1 MDPQKQNNIYDTSI
15 RLLFLA
21 LIIAWCLLIL
31 LPFVSIILWAV
42 ILAIAFSPLHS
53 SLSRWMG
60 GREKLAS
67 TLIVLIGLAVILIP
81 GWLFLDSIISGVKEL
96 KADFDG
102 GTFTIPPP
110 TENVKE
116 WPLIGDSFYNI
127 WRSASDNL
135 SAFFAQYR
143 EQLAGIFEKLVKGIL
158 SVVSGGFQMI
168 VSTIIAGILLVLK
181 GSRESVLKVFNKL
194 AGDRGEEFVDLT
206 YKTVGNVVKG
216 VLGVALIQ
224 AFLVGLG
231 FLLSGVPLAGLWTL
245 VALIFAILQLP
256 VILIVLP
263 VIIWLFSAIEILPAI
278 LWTIYL
284 VITGASDNILK
295 PILLG
300 KGAPVPMLVI
310 FLGVVG
316 GFIFSGFI
324 GLFTGAIVLSLG
336 YKLFI
341 AWID

>member
-1 MDPQKQNNIYDTSI
+1 MNTQQQNNIYDTSI
-15 RLLFLA
+15 RLVFLA

-42 ILAIAFSPLHS
+42 ILAIAFSPLHT

-60 GREKLAS
+60 GSVKLSS
-67 TLIVLIGLAVILIP
+67 TLIVVIGLAIILIP
-81 GWLFLDSIISGVKEL
+81 GWLFLDSIITGAKEL
-96 KADFDG
+96 KADFDNSS
-102 GTFTIPPP
+102 FTIPLP
-110 TENVKE
+110 TEKVKD
-116 WPLIGDSFYNI
+116 WPLIGERFYNV
-127 WRSASDNL
+127 WMSASADL

-168 VSTIIAGILLVLK
+168 ASTIIAGILLVLK
-181 GSRESVLKVFNKL
+181 GSRESVLKVFRKL
-194 AGDRGEEFVDLT
+194 AGDRGEEFVDLS
-206 YKTVGNVVKG
+206 YKTVGNVVQG

-224 AFLVGLG
+224 SFLIGLG

-245 VALIFAILQLP
+245 FVLIFAILQLP
-256 VILIVLP
+256 AILIILP
-263 VIIWLFSAIEILPAI
+263 VIIWLFSSLDTLPAV

-284 VITGASDNILK
+284 AAAGLSDNVLK

-336 YKLFI
+336 YKLFV

>member
-1 MDPQKQNNIYDTSI
+1 MNAQQQNNIYDTSI

-21 LIIAWCLLIL
+21 FIIAWCLLIL
-31 LPFVSIILWAV
+31 LPFVSIILWAI
-42 ILAIAFSPLHS
+42 ILAIAFSPLHT
-53 SLSRWMG
+53 SLSKWMG

-67 TLIVLIGLAVILIP
+67 TLIVLIGLAVVLIP
-81 GWLFLDSIISGVKEL
+81 GWLFLDSIISGAKEL

-102 GTFTIPPP
+102 GSFTIPSP
-110 TENVKE
+110 TEKVKD
-116 WPLIGDSFYNI
+116 WPLIGDRFYNI
-127 WRSASDNL
+127 WSAASADL
-135 SAFFAQYR
+135 GAFFAQYR
-143 EQLAGIFEKLVKGIL
+143 EQLGGISEKLVKGIL

-168 VSTIIAGILLVLK
+168 ASTIIAGILLVVK
-181 GSRESVLKVFNKL
+181 GSRESVLKVFRKL
-194 AGDRGEEFVDLT
+194 AGDRGEEFMDLS
-206 YKTVGNVVKG
+206 YKTVGNVVQG

-224 AFLVGLG
+224 SFLIGLG
-231 FLLSGVPLAGLWTL
+231 FVLSGVPLAGLWTL
-245 VALIFAILQLP
+245 FVLIFAILQLP
-256 VILIVLP
+256 AIFIVLP
-263 VIIWLFSAIEILPAI
+263 VIIWLFSSIDTLPAV

-284 VITGASDNILK
+284 AAAGLSDNILK

-324 GLFTGAIVLSLG
+324 GLFTGAIVFSLG
-336 YKLFI
+336 YKLFV